1 MAFPDLG
8 ETNVSSR
15 FVAVQAPPPVWA
27 SISPSEIRMV
37 LNWGFKKVG
46 EVSGWAGAFR
56 AGRDLRTDR
65 PVAGGL
71 TARLRD

>member
-15 FVAVQAPPPVWA
+15 CVGVQGPPPLRA

-37 LNWGFKKVG
+37 LT
-46 EVSGWAGAFR
+46 GAFLKNFFKDR
-56 AGRDLRTDR
+56 RGVRTGCC
-65 PVAGGL
+65 VQS
-71 TARLRD
+71 